1 MPRLLLVEDEF
12 LVRTVTKEA
21 LEGDGF
27 EVLEA
32 KNASEAI
39 QVLDSQDHI
48 DIVVTDVRMPGK
60 GDGVDVAAYARA
72 KFPEVPVIMTSGY
85 AEGVEDRLDQLFLI
99 VFTLA
104 KPYKLDQL
112 SALAKS
118 LIKRS

>member
-1 MPRLLLVEDEF
+1 MLLVEDEF
-12 LVRTVTKEA
+12 LVRLVAKEA

-32 KNASEAI
+32 KSASEAI
-39 QVLDSQDHI
+39 QVLDSQAHI
-48 DIVVTDVRMPGK
+48 DIVVTDVRMPGQ
-60 GDGVDVAAYARA
+60 GDGVDVAVRARA
-72 KFPEVPVIMTSGY
+72 KFPEIPVIMTSGY
-85 AEGVEDRLDQLFLI
+85 AEGVEDRLDQLCLI
-99 VFTLA
+99 VFMLG